1 MRATEPTPDGPR
13 LETAP
18 DRWTIAAAVAFVAV
32 LAAAALVKLSAA
44 PFPFRGG
51 DEQGHFS
58 YLVHL
63 VRTKAWWPDLAA
75 MPIYDL
81 SGAATA
87 AANFINHPPT
97 FYLAAEPAL
106 ALIAALGLD
115 PSWLRAFTLPFAL
128 AAFTTIAALLV
139 KLRFGPLTI
148 AALIWP
154 MLFLLVPN
162 SAAYFNND
170 QVALLGGALA
180 VFGAARRIGARRDR
194 TGLALI
200 LVGVALA
207 SVKLTALMLV
217 GGFAAL
223 ALAGGRGRRPD
234 IAGLVFLAVVGLIV
248 SIPFA
253 AYLVQY
259 GGPTPDTAGQTAMLK
274 AYVAEFGWDRVPRV
288 GLVDYLINAPS
299 MFAVQLG
306 KAFWVFPLFL
316 ALCVA
321 PFTAFGKPADAREAV
336 VSAVVRAAMVA
347 TVLVL
352 CLHLAFAWRRYEAL
366 GWLGDLYP
374 RYYFPLLGAY
384 ALGWALALRR
394 LGRYVA
400 ELSARALSAIRPQF
414 SASRQG

>member
-1 MRATEPTPDGPR
+1 MNATERTPDERR
-13 LETAP
+13 LRTSP
-18 DRWTIAAAVAFVAV
+18 DRWAIAAAVAFVAT

-58 YLVHL
+58 YVVHL
-63 VRTKAWWPDLAA
+63 ARAKAWWPDLAA

-97 FYLAAEPAL
+97 FYLAAEPAF
-106 ALIAALGLD
+106 ALTQALGLD
-115 PSWLRAFTLPFAL
+115 PSWLRAFSLPFAL
-128 AAFTTIAALLV
+128 AAFATIAALLV
-139 KLRFGPLTI
+139 RMRFCPLTI

-170 QVALLGGALA
+170 QAALLGGALA
-180 VFGAARRIGARRDR
+180 VYGAARRIGASDDRR
-194 TGLALI
+194 GLALV

-223 ALAGGRGRRPD
+223 ALVGDRVRRPD
-234 IAGLVFLAVVGLIV
+234 IPGLVSLAAIGLIV
-248 SIPFA
+248 LIPFA
-253 AYLVQY
+253 VYLAEY
-259 GGPTPDTAGQTAMLK
+259 GSPTPDTAGQTAMLK
-274 AYVAEFGWDRVPRV
+274 AYIAEFGWDRVPRV
-288 GLVDYLINAPS
+288 GLVDYLANAPS
-299 MFAVQLG
+299 IFAVQLG
-306 KAFWVFPLFL
+306 TAFWVLPLFC
-316 ALCVA
+316 ALCLA
-321 PFTAFGKPADAREAV
+321 PFAAFGKPADATEAA

-352 CLHLAFAWRRYEAL
+352 CVHLAFAWRRYEAL

-394 LGRYVA
+394 LGRGAA